1 MKKKLIHVDD
11 NDIHNEN
18 LLNAKNLFESHQ
30 VLRDAKMIQVKIVF
44 CLILTHFCQSLKIS
58 FQLFETIWFENAS
71 LNFYFNNSWK
81 LRSSIRSEFSLII
94 SRTKCM
100 FKRIPSKRKS
110 VVNLYLLSKWA
121 NVIFVEFIAYFIPL
135 YKKILIFFFSICW
148 GQITLLPY
156 SNFPRR

>member
-30 VLRDAKMIQVKIVF
+30 VLRDAKMIRVKIVF
-44 CLILTHFCQSLKIS
+44 CLILTHFCQSLK
-58 FQLFETIWFENAS
+58 NAS

-94 SRTKCM
+94 SRTECM

-110 VVNLYLLSKWA
+110 VVNLFLLSKWA

-156 SNFPRR
+156 SNSPRR